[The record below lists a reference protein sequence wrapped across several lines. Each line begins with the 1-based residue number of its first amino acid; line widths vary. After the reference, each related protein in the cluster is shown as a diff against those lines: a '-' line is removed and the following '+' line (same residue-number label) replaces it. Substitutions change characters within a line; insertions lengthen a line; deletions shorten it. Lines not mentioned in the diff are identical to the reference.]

1 MPIIFCPF
9 SLKNVTCTFR
19 IMNDDSF
26 SVVSE
31 LSKSVTKSR
40 DVERVI
46 KVTIELNEKS
56 FTRSSFH
63 FDDKDLD
70 VQVTMNQKRHGLEMS
85 QSVVEQAKPAKKAPI
100 DPRQRKEKPPELVEE
115 VTQSEERVTEEDV
128 LAAREQSI
136 GAVRFSS
143 PNRLE
148 MSKSLRTLDEN
159 SRSKVNIST
168 ADRTKFGRTSP
179 LSSRN
184 KSPSTSKVSPK
195 MSRRPLSAT
204 GRVETSTGPTREETE
219 LVLTEGSSE
228 FMPLIF
234 MDRKRSEIGER
245 PRFTTS
251 QEGMGESIHRRRPMI
266 VIPQVN
272 DDLAVFHE
280 DDEQEEET
288 KISQEQI
295 SPIKAHNDARM
306 VIGPRHESMNTSE
319 FAAMERRTK
328 EDEKPKSSWLFIE
341 LEKQRPKKS
350 NEVELHPNM
359 AAISKIARTLLSPR
373 EFREASVG
381 MTKFKYDHFIAVVA
395 GVNLLGVYRIGGDL
409 FRMELIW
416 GNTPETIL
424 ASQAKKYFTYDPIQ
438 GKLVECKEQKMS
450 PNVDAISL

>member
-1 MPIIFCPF
+1 
-9 SLKNVTCTFR
+9 
-19 IMNDDSF
+19 MNDDSF

-56 FTRSSFH
+56 FTRSAFH

-70 VQVTMNQKRHGLEMS
+70 IQVTMNQKRHGLEMS
-85 QSVVEQAKPAKKAPI
+85 QSVVEQAKPVKKTPI

-115 VTQSEERVTEEDV
+115 VTQSEERVTEEDII
-128 LAAREQSI
+128 AAREPSV
-136 GAVRFSS
+136 GAVSFTS

-159 SRSKVNIST
+159 SRSKVNVST
-168 ADRTKFGRTSP
+168 MDRTKFGP

-195 MSRRPLSAT
+195 RNKRPLSAT
-204 GRVETSTGPTREETE
+204 GRVETSTGPTPEETE
-219 LVLTEGSSE
+219 LILTEGSSE

-234 MDRKRSEIGER
+234 KGKKRSEIGER
-245 PRFTTS
+245 PSFTTS
-251 QEGMGESIHRRRPMI
+251 QEGLGESTQRRRPMI

-280 DDEQEEET
+280 DEQEEET

-295 SPIKAHNDARM
+295 SPIKAQNEARM
-306 VIGPRHESMNTSE
+306 VIGPKHESLNTTE
-319 FAAMERRTK
+319 FASMERRTK

-341 LEKQRPKKS
+341 LEKQRRKKS
-350 NEVELHPNM
+350 NEVELQPNM
-359 AAISKIARTLLSPR
+359 AAISKVARTLLTPR

-395 GVNLLGVYRIGGDL
+395 GVDLLGVYRIGGDL

-424 ASQAKKYFTYDPIQ
+424 ASQAKRYFTYDPVQ
-438 GKLVECKEQKMS
+438 GRLVECKEQKMS